1 MVDAWLYD
9 GDTAVKHPVQVE
21 EAPCR
26 LRIRF
31 ADGDTLDLAPDQLI
45 HVESR
50 SGHEVYGRPDMQG
63 WRLGIRAGDV
73 AALAPVLPRQKRYG
87 ALIDRVG
94 LVPALLAFLLVS
106 AGVVYAG
113 NKMPQWLAPH
123 IPQAWEKQYGAALVG
138 DLGGKYCAG
147 PGGQAALNKLTAKLA
162 PAADKLN
169 VRVVP
174 VKMVNAAALPG
185 GTIVIFNE
193 LLAESDGPEEVAG
206 ILAHEVAHVERRHVT
221 QAMIRDLGLGLV
233 VSAFGGQTGG
243 SIDGLLS
250 AGYSRSSES
259 EADSDA
265 IAKLRSA
272 GIDPRPTAKF
282 FKKLADQEA
291 KLGRVAEGLSYVST
305 HPMSGDR
312 QRAFAASA
320 EAGRAYP
327 PALSRDEWE
336 ALFNICHNDP
346 KRQGKSDSLFPFD

>member
-1 MVDAWLYD
+1 
-9 GDTAVKHPVQVE
+9 
-21 EAPCR
+21 
-26 LRIRF
+26 
-31 ADGDTLDLAPDQLI
+31 
-45 HVESR
+45 
-50 SGHEVYGRPDMQG
+50 MQG
-63 WRLGIRAGDV
+63 WRLGIKAQDLG
-73 AALAPVLPRQKRYG
+73 ALGPVLPRHKRYG
-87 ALIDRVG
+87 TVIDRIG

-106 AGVVYAG
+106 ASVVYAG

-123 IPQAWEKQYGAALVG
+123 IPEAWEQQYGAALVG

-147 PGGQAALNKLTAKLA
+147 AGGQAALDTLTAKLA
-162 PAADKLN
+162 PEADKLK

-193 LLAESDGPEEVAG
+193 LLAEADGPEEVSG
-206 ILAHEVAHVERRHVT
+206 ILAHEIAHVERRHVT

-250 AGYSRSSES
+250 AGYSRGSES
-259 EADSDA
+259 QADSDA

-291 KLGRVAEGLSYVST
+291 KFGQVARGLSYVST

-320 EAGRAYP
+320 EKGRKYK
-327 PALSRDEWE
+327 PALTRDEWE

-346 KRQGKSDSLFPFD
+346 NRRGKSEGLFPFG